1 MLGAHVTT
9 ENLQEMMQNG
19 ILDKILEKIEKLKS
33 DIKSLDTEYQGFI
46 SQYDEEQHE
55 IKKDETIDREILKKY
70 NLKYLERIKNL
81 LPPKE
86 QEEIVSMV
94 GQGNY
99 YYYYAKDEI
108 FMQRNIK
115 LESMIE
121 SFSTSAEENLT
132 NGNELQKREVQR
144 NRILYFKQL
153 GYDLWEDYA
162 TYMNHPEIKPIIPN

>member
-1 MLGAHVTT
+1 M
-9 ENLQEMMQNG
+9 
-19 ILDKILEKIEKLKS
+19 
-33 DIKSLDTEYQGFI
+33 
-46 SQYDEEQHE
+46 
-55 IKKDETIDREILKKY
+55 KKY

-94 GQGNY
+94 GQGN
-99 YYYYAKDEI
+99 YYYAKDEI

-153 GYDLWEDYA
+153 GYDL
-162 TYMNHPEIKPIIPN
+162 